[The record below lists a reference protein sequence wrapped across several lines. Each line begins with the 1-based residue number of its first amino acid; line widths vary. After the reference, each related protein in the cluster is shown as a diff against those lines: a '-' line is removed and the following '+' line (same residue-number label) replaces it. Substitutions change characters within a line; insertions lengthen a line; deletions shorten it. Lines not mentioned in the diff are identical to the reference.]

1 MNSRNN
7 RNFNC
12 KDEELP
18 VVSKA
23 VAFGLKRDLVDFTA
37 FSPKFTTDYVTD
49 FETKIVTVSDLLEP
63 QSETLAKKLITGR
76 YTATIKGLL
85 DPVNRISGYLKLTK
99 AQLKIDD
106 ASFGLITLRKSIDKN
121 DVEGVIANLHIVLV
135 NLQTYKAS
143 LAEQGLTDELI
154 DCLTAASQSMANDK
168 QQQIEITSNRKSI
181 VQNNVSLLNELY
193 DQIGEILSVG
203 KILYKGKDAAKLS
216 DYTFTE
222 LLKKV
227 RQVATNTV
235 KAVKT
240 TQTTITNN

>member
-1 MNSRNN
+1 
-7 RNFNC
+7 
-12 KDEELP
+12 L
-18 VVSKA
+18 
-23 VAFGLKRDLVDFTA
+23 TA
-37 FSPKFTTDYVTD
+37 
-49 FETKIVTVSDLLEP
+49 
-63 QSETLAKKLITGR
+63 
-76 YTATIKGLL
+76 
-85 DPVNRISGYLKLTK
+85 
-99 AQLKIDD
+99 
-106 ASFGLITLRKSIDKN
+106 LRKSIDKN

-154 DCLTAASQSMANDK
+154 DSLTAASQSMANDK